1 MNKLS
6 KDNVAQIFILE
17 AVARPAQGGA
27 MGRQARTPNLCV
39 VNTHLYSNHT
49 R

>member
-1 MNKLS
+1 MNRLS

-17 AVARPAQGGA
+17 AVVRPTQNGA
-27 MGRQARTPNLCV
+27 MNRQTRMSSLCV